1 MTATD
6 SKTLPPL
13 SVVVPVCDE
22 AGAVEAF
29 LHELLDVA
37 GSRYALDVVVV
48 DDGSR
53 DGTDALVATLA
64 AEDDRLR
71 LIRHNQRLGKS
82 AALRT
87 GMTQARSLWAAT
99 IDGDG
104 ENDPAD
110 LVAMAQTIDPRMV
123 GETGLVCGIRRRR
136 TAGIGR
142 LIASRIGNGVRRLAL
157 RDDCPDTACGLKLIP
172 RDLFLSLPFFD
183 SLHRFLP
190 ALVRR
195 YGYGIINVSIDDRAR
210 LAGRSKY
217 TNLGRAAVGIV
228 DLFGVMWLLRRS
240 SVTPPSS
247 EPGS

>member
-71 LIRHNQRLGKS
+71 LIMRHIHQACVETAARFEAPGNYVLGANVAGFLKV
-82 AALRT
+82 
-87 GMTQARSLWAAT
+87 
-99 IDGDG
+99 
-104 ENDPAD
+104 AD
-110 LVAMAQTIDPRMV
+110 AMLDQ
-123 GETGLVCGIRRRR
+123 
-136 TAGIGR
+136 
-142 LIASRIGNGVRRLAL
+142 GV
-157 RDDCPDTACGLKLIP
+157 
-172 RDLFLSLPFFD
+172 
-183 SLHRFLP
+183 
-190 ALVRR
+190 V
-195 YGYGIINVSIDDRAR
+195 
-210 LAGRSKY
+210 
-217 TNLGRAAVGIV
+217 
-228 DLFGVMWLLRRS
+228 
-240 SVTPPSS
+240 
-247 EPGS
+247 